1 VTALHQ
7 VKLKPGDTIGI
18 LGGGQ
23 LGRMLAMA
31 AARLGLRCQVFSPDP
46 DSPAFDVVL
55 NATCAEYADVEALE
69 LFANDVDV
77 ITYEFENVPAAA
89 AMILGARRPVLPERT
104 ILETTQDRLA
114 EKDFVKRLGIGTADY
129 ADVSSA
135 ADLRAAI
142 ARIGLPA
149 VLKTRRFGYDGKGQ
163 AIIRQGDDPDRIWED
178 LGTRSAILEAFI
190 PFEREISVIAAR
202 SADGHVECFDVT
214 ENEHRDHILK
224 ISRAPAA
231 IPEALAARAR
241 GIAETVANALNY
253 VGVLAVEMFV
263 VQGGGG
269 PTVLVNE
276 IAPRVHNS
284 GHWTLDGASISQFEQ
299 HIRAIAGWPLGK
311 PVRHGPVTM
320 TNLIGDDI
328 NGYEQWLTVP
338 GATVHL
344 YGKGAPRPGRKMG
357 HVTQVGTIPPKS
369 A

>member
-1 VTALHQ
+1 MTGLPQ

-23 LGRMLAMA
+23 LGRMLATA
-31 AARLGLRCQVFSPDP
+31 ASRLGLRCQVFSPDP

-89 AMILGARRPVLPERT
+89 AMILGARRPVLPDRKV
-104 ILETTQDRLA
+104 LETTQDRLA
-114 EKDFVKRLGIGTADY
+114 EKDFVKGLGIGTADY

-135 ADLRAAI
+135 ASLRAAI

-163 AIIRQGDDPDRIWED
+163 TMLRDGDDLDHIWQE
-178 LGTRSAILEAFI
+178 LETRSAILETFI

-202 SADGHVECFDVT
+202 SANGHVECFDVT

-224 ISRAPAA
+224 ISRAPAD
-231 IPEALAARAR
+231 ISDALAEQAR
-241 GIAETVANALNY
+241 GIAEKIANALNY

-263 VQGGGG
+263 VQGERG
-269 PTVLVNE
+269 PQRPGQRDRAEGAQLRPLDTRR
-276 IAPRVHNS
+276 RV
-284 GHWTLDGASISQFEQ
+284 DFA
-299 HIRAIAGWPLGK
+299 IRAAHPRHCRLAARQASPPWPRYNDQ
-311 PVRHGPVTM
+311 PDR
-320 TNLIGDDI
+320 
-328 NGYEQWLTVP
+328 
-338 GATVHL
+338 
-344 YGKGAPRPGRKMG
+344 GRY
-357 HVTQVGTIPPKS
+357 Q
-369 A
+369 